1 MLARHLYLV
10 AIAAALG
17 CATASTT
24 HDTGTGTAA
33 VRRNPNLI
41 TAEEIATIN
50 VANAYEAVERLRPN
64 FLRSRGRTTL
74 TANAIEYPNVYLN
87 RQRYGD
93 IGQLRNILASTVR
106 EIRYYSPAEAGT
118 QFGLD
123 NANGVIEVTLK

>member
-24 HDTGTGTAA
+24 NDAGTGTAG

-41 TAEEIATIN
+41 TAEEIATLN

-74 TANAIEYPNVYLN
+74 TGAANGYPNVYLN
-87 RQRYGD
+87 RQRYGS
-93 IGQLRNILASTVR
+93 IQSLRNIIASTVR
-106 EIRYYSPAEAGT
+106 EIRYYSAGDAGT
-118 QFGLD
+118 QFGMD
-123 NANGVIEVTLK
+123 NANGVVEVTLK